1 MTKPN
6 DIRSPHDIRVKV
18 RTEFL
23 AEQSEPEQDRYAF
36 AYHIR
41 IENHGN
47 RGAKLISRHW
57 LITDGNEHT
66 QEVKGEGVVGEQ
78 PFIAPGNHHE
88 YSSGAIITTPVGS
101 MRGTYQMVDEAGEA
115 FDAVIPV
122 FTLAQPRALN

>member
-1 MTKPN
+1 MTK
-6 DIRSPHDIRVKV
+6 PHDIRIRVN
-18 RTEFL
+18 TEYL
-23 AEQSEPEQDRYAF
+23 ADQSEPSQDRYAF

-41 IENHGN
+41 IENHGS
-47 RGAKLISRHW
+47 RSAKLMSRHW

-66 QEVKGEGVVGEQ
+66 QEVKGDGVIGQQ
-78 PFIAPGNHHE
+78 PVIAPGHHHE

-101 MRGTYQMVDEAGEA
+101 MRGTYHMVDDAGEA